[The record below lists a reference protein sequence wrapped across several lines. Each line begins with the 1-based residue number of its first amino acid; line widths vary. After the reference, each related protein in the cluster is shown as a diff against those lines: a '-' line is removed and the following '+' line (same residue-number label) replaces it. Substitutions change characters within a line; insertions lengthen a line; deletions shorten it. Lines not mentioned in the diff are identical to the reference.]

1 MGFQKLSDSFPFAN
15 VHFHL
20 MKDRQGAEK
29 AHMIRYLI
37 LCVQQAN
44 LYDIF
49 SLPFSQ

>member
-1 MGFQKLSDSFPFAN
+1 MGFQNLSNSFAFAN
-15 VHFHL
+15 THFNL
-20 MKDRQGAEK
+20 MKDRQEAEK
-29 AHMIRYLI
+29 APVIRYVM